1 MYTQFFGNYLL
12 SNGYVTREQ
21 LFSAMQRES
30 DQHMKLGT
38 LALHAGYMNAA
49 QVDDV
54 VIHQTHQDNRFGEL
68 AVQLGY
74 LTEDQV
80 EELLKQ
86 QTPAFLSL
94 GQVLLDDGVL
104 TNTDFERIIQD
115 YRSKNGMEDEESLI
129 ERQKNINQLFD
140 NFFLGTDVS
149 LTQKGHMF
157 VELLFND
164 FIRFIGSDYTPLKAE
179 KVTEANL
186 ACCVK
191 QEIHGSY
198 AINTYLSMDR
208 ETAIAFAARYVHESF
223 STYDEYVQASLED
236 FVNLQNGL
244 FIVNVSNTSNV
255 ELTLGAPE
263 HTAASPITF
272 SDFTLH
278 IPILYTFG
286 TIDFY
291 MERVSIAE

>member
-12 SNGYVTREQ
+12 ANGYVTRDQ
-21 LFSAMQRES
+21 LFSAMRQEA

-38 LALHAGYMNAA
+38 LAIHAGYMNAA

-68 AVQLGY
+68 AIQLGY
-74 LTEDQV
+74 LTEAQV

-94 GQVLLDDGVL
+94 GQVLLDEGVL
-104 TNTDFERIIQD
+104 TNTDFEQIIQD

-129 ERQKNINQLFD
+129 ERRKNIQQLFE
-140 NFFLGTDVS
+140 NFFSSTDAALS
-149 LTQKGHMF
+149 EKGHMF
-157 VELLFND
+157 IELLFID
-164 FIRFIGSDYTPLKAE
+164 FIRFIGSDYTPLSVE
-179 KVTEANL
+179 EVTEASI

-191 QEIHGSY
+191 QEIHGDY
-198 AINTYLSMDR
+198 AINTYISMDLD
-208 ETAIAFAARYVHESF
+208 TAIAFATRYVHEQFHS
-223 STYDEYVQASLED
+223 YDEYVQASLED
-236 FVNLQNGL
+236 FLNLQNGL
-244 FIVNVSNTSNV
+244 FIVNVSNTSNT

-263 HTAASPITF
+263 HITVSPIQF
-272 SDFTLH
+272 SGRTLH
-278 IPILYTFG
+278 IPVLYTFG

-291 MERVSIAE
+291 MERVSIKE